1 MNYFYV
7 FNLKMFEKEIK
18 NLVSNI
24 EKPKTPM
31 VLDVILEGGAFN
43 GSYEAGVCYFL
54 KELERK
60 DYIKVNRVSGTSIGS
75 IVGTCY
81 LLDKLD
87 DYYNAYNKL
96 REQWK
101 RSLNVGLYKEVLNE
115 TLTDISND
123 ALDILNDRLFVTY
136 YDITSKQQIVK
147 SSFDNNEDF
156 KHTIFKSCHIP
167 YISSEELCEEE
178 FFVDGGL
185 PFIFIDREKE
195 KINQNK
201 DILYVNISTLN
212 ILSDCINVSKEV
224 THDGRIL
231 NGILKCY
238 DLFMKNENNDMC
250 SFISKWKIQQYTI
263 LRLKQIC
270 ITLLMYSI
278 ILIKYFSSYIHP
290 LLKNFTL
297 YNRVFYIMKSFGQ
310 DILIKCVS

>member
-1 MNYFYV
+1 
-7 FNLKMFEKEIK
+7 MFEKEIN
-18 NLVSNI
+18 NLIFNI
-24 EKPKTPM
+24 DKPKTPM

-43 GSYEAGVCYFL
+43 GSYELGVCYFL
-54 KELERK
+54 KELERQH
-60 DYIKVNRVSGTSIGS
+60 YIKVNRISGTSIGT

-87 DYYNAYNKL
+87 DYYDSYNKL

-101 RSLNVGLYKEVLNE
+101 NTLNVSLYKDVLNE
-115 TLTDISND
+115 TLSDISD
-123 ALDILNDRLFVTY
+123 DVLETINDRLFITY
-136 YDITSKQQIVK
+136 NDITTNQQIVK
-147 SSFDNNEDF
+147 SNFNNKDDF
-156 KHTIFKSCHIP
+156 IHSIFKSCHIP
-167 YISSEELCEEE
+167 YISSDDLCEEE
-178 FFVDGGL
+178 FFIDGGL

-195 KINQNK
+195 KINQQK
-201 DILYVNISTLN
+201 DILYVNVSTFN

-250 SFISKWKIQQYTI
+250 SFISKWKIQQYTM

-270 ITLLMYSI
+270 ITLLIYFAI
-278 ILIKYFSSYIHP
+278 VFKYFSSCIHP
-290 LLKNFTL
+290 VLKKFFL
-297 YNRVFYIMKSFGQ
+297 YNRVIDILKRFGQ